1 MIYTRRST
9 AIFKRLAVGVIAA
22 LLIFILLGC
31 HASDSGEPAATQ
43 TPIPQYT
50 LPPVVKSPEPTF
62 GGELTFAIPN
72 KEGTTYNPLKVK
84 NFALYNFFS
93 LIYEKPLRIGND
105 GTAQP
110 ELVETWSVDETG
122 TVWTFTWR
130 KGVKWQRDMG
140 EVTTADLLY
149 TISLLR
155 TYTAAESSYAK
166 YSSMIVDCTAVDS
179 YTFILS
185 MSEPG
190 NAALYFMTFPVLC
203 QSYCQAGN
211 IDTDVPLGTGPYF
224 VSAFNM
230 PGGMTLE
237 PNASWWKQQPYIRKL
252 NVVGLP
258 DHDAEMSSFDQ
269 NLLDIVT
276 TSELTVDTYQKFE
289 EVDYVDYQTQY
300 YDCLV
305 PNMAGLFGDVN
316 LRQALAYALDKR
328 DIIAK
333 ALLGHAV
340 AVDYPVPP
348 DSFLSGG
355 SANIYEYNRQ
365 KALEA
370 LELSGWKDRDNNGI
384 VEQINGDQ
392 IIELKFQILV
402 PNDTDEP
409 YRLDVADNITAQLKA
424 CGMDAT
430 VTLLDREVYKQALD
444 TGAFQLALCSFYL
457 DVNPDI
463 TPLVGTGGHLNY
475 GNFSDADMDAL
486 LEACKAATDAGP
498 LKAGYLALEERFLA
512 TMPQIG
518 LYFRTN
524 SLLYKADINIA
535 SGMRDR
541 NLFSTIP
548 SWYLYTTADTP

>member
-1 MIYTRRST
+1 MTYTRRFT
-9 AIFKRLAVGVIAA
+9 AIFKRLAAGVIAA
-22 LLIFILLGC
+22 FLIFALPGC
-31 HASDSGEPAATQ
+31 HAPDGSEPAATQ

-84 NFALYNFFS
+84 NYALYNFFS
-93 LIYEKPLRIGND
+93 LIYEQPIRIGND
-105 GTAQP
+105 GIPQP
-110 ELVETWSVDETG
+110 ELVETWSVDATG
-122 TVWTFTWR
+122 TVWTFTLR
-130 KGVKWQRDMG
+130 KGVKWQQGKG
-140 EVTTADLLY
+140 EFTAADLLY
-149 TISLLR
+149 TINLLR
-155 TYTAAESSYAK
+155 TYTTAESSYAK
-166 YSSMIVDCTAVDS
+166 YNSLIVDCTAVDN
-179 YTFILS
+179 YTLVLT

-190 NAALYFMTFPVLC
+190 IAALYFMTFPVLC
-203 QSYCQAGN
+203 QSYCQSGN
-211 IDTDVPLGTGPYF
+211 IDTDVPLGTGPYY
-224 VSAFNM
+224 VSEYNM
-230 PGGMTLE
+230 PDGMTLE
-237 PNASWWKQQPYIRKL
+237 PNVSWWKQQPYIRKL

-289 EVDYVDYQTQY
+289 EVEYVDYQTQY
-300 YDCLV
+300 YDCLM
-305 PNMAGLFGDVN
+305 PNIEGLFGDVN

-340 AVDYPVPP
+340 AVDYPIPP

-355 SANIYEYNRQ
+355 STNIYEYNQQ

-370 LELSGWKDRDNNGI
+370 LALSGWKDRDNNGI
-384 VEQINGDQ
+384 VEQLNGDQ
-392 IIELKFQILV
+392 ITELKFQILV

-409 YRLDVADNITAQLKA
+409 YRLDVADNIAAQLKA
-424 CGMDAT
+424 CGMDVT
-430 VTLLDREVYKQALD
+430 VSLLDPDVYRQALD
-444 TGAFQLALCSFYL
+444 TRTFDLALCSFYL

-463 TPLVGTGGHLNY
+463 TPLVGTGGRLNY
-475 GNFSDADMDAL
+475 GGFSDTEMDML
-486 LEACKAATDAGP
+486 LETCKAATDTGP
-498 LKAGYLALEERFLA
+498 MKDGYLALEERFLA
-512 TMPQIG
+512 TMPHIG

-541 NLFSTIP
+541 NLFWTIP
-548 SWYLYTTADTP
+548 SWYLYTTEDVS

>member
-1 MIYTRRST
+1 MTYTRRFT
-9 AIFKRLAVGVIAA
+9 AIFKRLAAGVIAA
-22 LLIFILLGC
+22 FLIFALPGC
-31 HASDSGEPAATQ
+31 HAPDGSEPAATQ

-84 NFALYNFFS
+84 NYALYNFFS
-93 LIYEKPLRIGND
+93 LIYEQPIRIGND
-105 GTAQP
+105 GIPQP
-110 ELVETWSVDETG
+110 GLVETWSVDATG
-122 TVWTFTWR
+122 TVWTFTLR
-130 KGVKWQRDMG
+130 KGVKWQQGKG
-140 EVTTADLLY
+140 EFTAADLLY
-149 TISLLR
+149 TINLLR
-155 TYTAAESSYAK
+155 TYTTAESSYAK
-166 YSSMIVDCTAVDS
+166 YNSLIVDCTAVDN
-179 YTFILS
+179 YTLVLT

-190 NAALYFMTFPVLC
+190 IAALYFMTFPVLC
-203 QSYCQAGN
+203 QAYCQSGN
-211 IDTDVPLGTGPYF
+211 IDTDVPLGTGPYY
-224 VSAFNM
+224 VSEYNM
-230 PGGMTLE
+230 PDGMTLE
-237 PNASWWKQQPYIRKL
+237 PNVSWWKQQPYIRKL

-289 EVDYVDYQTQY
+289 EVEYVDYQTQY
-300 YDCLV
+300 YDCLM
-305 PNMAGLFGDVN
+305 PNIEGLFGDVN

-340 AVDYPVPP
+340 AVDYPIPP

-355 SANIYEYNRQ
+355 STNIYEYNQQ

-370 LELSGWKDRDNNGI
+370 LALSGWKDRDNNGI
-384 VEQINGDQ
+384 VEQLNGDQ
-392 IIELKFQILV
+392 ITELKFQILV

-409 YRLDVADNITAQLKA
+409 YRLDVADNIAAQLKA
-424 CGMDAT
+424 CGMDVT
-430 VTLLDREVYKQALD
+430 VSLLDPDVYRQALD
-444 TGAFQLALCSFYL
+444 TRTFDLALCSFYL

-463 TPLVGTGGHLNY
+463 TPLVGTGGRLNY
-475 GNFSDADMDAL
+475 GGFSDTEMDML
-486 LEACKAATDAGP
+486 LETCKAATDTGP
-498 LKAGYLALEERFLA
+498 MKDGYLALEERFLA
-512 TMPQIG
+512 TMPHIG

-541 NLFSTIP
+541 NLFWTIP
-548 SWYLYTTADTP
+548 SWYLYTTEDVS

>member
-1 MIYTRRST
+1 MTYTRRFT
-9 AIFKRLAVGVIAA
+9 AIFKRLAAGVIAA
-22 LLIFILLGC
+22 FLIFALPGC
-31 HASDSGEPAATQ
+31 HAPDGSEPAATQ

-84 NFALYNFFS
+84 NYALYNFFS
-93 LIYEKPLRIGND
+93 LIYEQPIRIGND
-105 GTAQP
+105 GIPQP
-110 ELVETWSVDETG
+110 ELVETWSVDATG
-122 TVWTFTWR
+122 TVWTFTLR
-130 KGVKWQRDMG
+130 KGVKWQQGKG
-140 EVTTADLLY
+140 EFTAADLLY
-149 TISLLR
+149 TINLLR
-155 TYTAAESSYAK
+155 TYTTAESSYAK
-166 YSSMIVDCTAVDS
+166 YNSLIVDCTAVDN
-179 YTFILS
+179 YTLVLT

-190 NAALYFMTFPVLC
+190 IAALYFMTFPVLC
-203 QSYCQAGN
+203 QSYCQSGN
-211 IDTDVPLGTGPYF
+211 IDTDVPLGTGPYY
-224 VSAFNM
+224 VSEYNM
-230 PGGMTLE
+230 PDGMTLE
-237 PNASWWKQQPYIRKL
+237 PNVSWWKQQPYIRKL

-289 EVDYVDYQTQY
+289 EVEYVDYQTQY
-300 YDCLV
+300 YDCLM
-305 PNMAGLFGDVN
+305 PNIEGLFGDVN

-340 AVDYPVPP
+340 AVDYPIPP

-355 SANIYEYNRQ
+355 STNIYEYNQQ

-370 LELSGWKDRDNNGI
+370 LALSGWKDRDNNGI
-384 VEQINGDQ
+384 VEQLNGDQ
-392 IIELKFQILV
+392 ITELKFQILV

-409 YRLDVADNITAQLKA
+409 YRLDVADNIAAQLKA
-424 CGMDAT
+424 CGMDVT
-430 VTLLDREVYKQALD
+430 VSLLDPDVYRQALD
-444 TGAFQLALCSFYL
+444 TRTFDLALCSFYL

-475 GNFSDADMDAL
+475 GGFSDTEMDAL
-486 LEACKAATDAGP
+486 LEACKAATDTGP
-498 LKAGYLALEERFLA
+498 MKAGYLALEERFLA
-512 TMPQIG
+512 TMPHIG

-541 NLFSTIP
+541 NLFWTIP
-548 SWYLYTTADTP
+548 SWYLYTTEDVS

>member
-1 MIYTRRST
+1 MIYTRRFT
-9 AIFKRLAVGVIAA
+9 AIFKRLTAGVAA
-22 LLIFILLGC
+22 AFLIFALSGC
-31 HASDSGEPAATQ
+31 HAPGNGEPTGTQ

-84 NFALYNFFS
+84 NYALYNFFS
-93 LIYEKPLRIGND
+93 LIYEQPIRIGND
-105 GTAQP
+105 GIPQP
-110 ELVETWSVDETG
+110 ELVETWSVDATG
-122 TVWTFTWR
+122 TAWTFILR
-130 KGVKWQRDMG
+130 KGVKWQQGKG
-140 EVTTADLLY
+140 EFTAADLLY
-149 TISLLR
+149 TINLLR
-155 TYTAAESSYAK
+155 TYTTAESSYAK
-166 YSSMIVDCTAVDS
+166 YNSLIVDCTAVDN
-179 YTFILS
+179 YTLVLT

-203 QSYCQAGN
+203 QAYSQSGN
-211 IDTDVPLGTGPYF
+211 IDTDVPLGTGPYY
-224 VSAFNM
+224 VSEYNM
-230 PGGMTLE
+230 PEGMTLE
-237 PNASWWKQQPYIRKL
+237 PNTSWWKQQPYIRKI

-289 EVDYVDYQTQY
+289 EVEYVDYQTQY

-305 PNMAGLFGDVN
+305 PNIEGLFGDVN

-340 AVDYPVPP
+340 AVDYPIPP

-355 SANIYEYNRQ
+355 SANIYEYNQQ

-370 LELSGWKDRDNNGI
+370 LALSGWKDRDNNGI

-392 IIELKFQILV
+392 ITELKFQILV

-409 YRLDVADNITAQLKA
+409 YRLDVADNIVAQLKA

-430 VTLLDREVYKQALD
+430 ITLLDPDVYRQALD
-444 TGAFQLALCSFYL
+444 TRAFDLALCSFYL

-475 GNFSDADMDAL
+475 GGFSDTEMDAL
-486 LEACKAATDAGP
+486 LEACKAATDTGP
-498 LKAGYLALEERFLA
+498 MKAGYLALEERFLA
-512 TMPQIG
+512 TMPHIG

-541 NLFSTIP
+541 NLFWTIP
-548 SWYLYTTADTP
+548 SWYLYTTEDVS